1 MKKRKRKKPIRA
13 AKKITDQI
21 AVRLDKKTI
30 IFIDKDKDAE
40 KEKKKYLILLSKLR
54 PERGRFKKKK

>member
-1 MKKRKRKKPIRA
+1 MKKRRHKKSGSA
-13 AKKITDQI
+13 AKRITEQHAI
-21 AVRLDKKTI
+21 RLDAKTI